1 MSDPSHS
8 VRLNVEWFLNSPL
21 PPVVLA
27 PETCSDSYSQL
38 LPPEAAAT
46 LCEVL
51 INVTATQTVEGHCVI
66 QTRTMSGCSPFFI
79 TCGLRDRLTLNAA
92 GSHFVL
98 MILEM
103 FGCVFHLLHVE
114 MLIRFGIRRM
124 GPRVLEGMF
133 SPHVC
138 TLGKLSISLDCL
150 FITLPYFVC
159 VDCG

>member
-46 LCEVL
+46 LGEVL

-66 QTRTMSGCSPFFI
+66 QTRTMSGCSPFFYYLWAQRQAHTECSWESFCTDDTGNVWMCVSPL
-79 TCGLRDRLTLNAA
+79 TCRD
-92 GSHFVL
+92 
-98 MILEM
+98 
-103 FGCVFHLLHVE
+103 
-114 MLIRFGIRRM
+114 
-124 GPRVLEGMF
+124 
-133 SPHVC
+133 
-138 TLGKLSISLDCL
+138 
-150 FITLPYFVC
+150 
-159 VDCG
+159 VDKIWK